1 MVQDFGAFSRGV
13 ANPLPLDCEME
24 LVYCAIADL
33 CFVHSVNKVGKGAL
47 GGQVGK
53 ERAFSLSAGRS
64 ALGWR
69 ALLLFAL
76 MCLPTTRTS
85 ADSGSGTCEEGS
97 LGIIVESLPSL
108 QASGRGGF
116 GKPPNLL
123 ATQRALFLAELYGL
137 RINRDKAREFV
148 AYALAAPV
156 PDEEPSM
163 AESGSQEHKKVESKD
178 TTTNMMMFR
187 SVDDLF
193 AAVLCSQSLGL
204 EQHLP
209 DTPVIMA
216 FLLSLFDE
224 VTGLFAKTPAAAGD
238 VRSSAVAMQ
247 VAEWFGEDLPQT
259 CTQLARKHEPAQ
271 HA

>member
-1 MVQDFGAFSRGV
+1 MGDRSV
-13 ANPLPLDCEME
+13 LPSCT
-24 LVYCAIADL
+24 IADL
-33 CFVHSVNKVGKGAL
+33 CLVHSVNEVGKGAL

-53 ERAFSLSAGRS
+53 ERALSAGRW
-64 ALGWR
+64 AKGPL

-85 ADSGSGTCEEGS
+85 ADSGSGMCEEGS

-156 PDEEPSM
+156 PDEEPPM
-163 AESGSQEHKKVESKD
+163 AESGSQEHKKVEKERGGKD
-178 TTTNMMMFR
+178 TTPNMMMFR

-224 VTGLFAKTPAAAGD
+224 ATGLFAKTPAASGD

-259 CTQLARKHEPAQ
+259 CTQLARIHEPADGM
-271 HA
+271 